1 MGELYLM
8 NENKVVIEGKEY
20 YYDRMSDEA
29 LEILFKTIKEKEVRV
44 YEKILKSKLVL
55 NQQKNGK
62 KGE

>member
-29 LEILFKTIKEKEVRV
+29 LEILFKTIKEKEIRV
-44 YEKILKSKLVL
+44 YEKILKSKLII
-55 NQQKNGK
+55 NQHKNAK

>member
-29 LEILFKTIKEKEVRV
+29 LEILFKTIKEKELRV
-44 YEKILKSKLVL
+44 YEKILKSKIVI
-55 NQQKNGK
+55 NQHKNAK

>member
-1 MGELYLM
+1 MGDLYLM
-8 NENKVVIEGKEY
+8 NENKIVIEGKEY

-29 LEILFKTIKEKEVRV
+29 LEMLFKTIKEKEVRV

-55 NQQKNGK
+55 SQHKKGK

>member
-1 MGELYLM
+1 M

-29 LEILFKTIKEKEVRV
+29 LEILFKTIKEKEIRV
-44 YEKILKSKLVL
+44 YEKILKSKLII
-55 NQQKNGK
+55 NQHKNAK